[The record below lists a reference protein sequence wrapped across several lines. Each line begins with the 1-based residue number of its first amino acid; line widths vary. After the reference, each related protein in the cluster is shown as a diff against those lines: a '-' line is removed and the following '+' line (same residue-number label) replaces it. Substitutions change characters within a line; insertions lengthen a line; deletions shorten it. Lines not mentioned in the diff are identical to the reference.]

1 LPESCHVSNVQLL
14 ASVYTKDIDRA
25 FRMSSALEAGGVSIN
40 GPFIPN
46 YNTPFGGHKQSG
58 IGKELGKYGL
68 LEYTKTKSVHIT

>member
-1 LPESCHVSNVQLL
+1 
-14 ASVYTKDIDRA
+14 
-25 FRMSSALEAGGVSIN
+25 MSSALEAGGVSIN